1 MKTNF
6 KEILEN
12 RLSINSYLWPKNI
25 DPYEFIEAILKAGIK
40 NVGLHIDFIEEYGI
54 NKLKEEL
61 SLNRIN
67 VTSMVRRS
75 TKNNK

>member
-25 DPYEFIEAILKAGIK
+25 DPYEFIESILKAGIK
-40 NVGLHIDFIEEYGI
+40 NVGLHADFIEEYGI
-54 NKLKEEL
+54 N
-61 SLNRIN
+61 R
-67 VTSMVRRS
+67 
-75 TKNNK
+75 